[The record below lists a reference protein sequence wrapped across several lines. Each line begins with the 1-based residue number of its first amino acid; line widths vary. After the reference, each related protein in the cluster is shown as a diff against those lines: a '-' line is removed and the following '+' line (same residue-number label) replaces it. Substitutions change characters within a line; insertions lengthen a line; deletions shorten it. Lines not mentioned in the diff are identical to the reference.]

1 MAAATVTCHDTHTA
15 VWCWCC
21 WCSRRHHG
29 ESYTNTVKSLLIE
42 KWEILVWKEKNNIY
56 NTQIS
61 GVKYRLTGEC
71 RSGLTGCT
79 WNAMAQASQV
89 RILSH
94 PKIYFVFP
102 DTETICS
109 FLGTLIHFLLSLPP
123 EQQTTAC
130 YTLGKQ
136 DLRTSKIVSTDP
148 KTCSWSSPKEYV
160 IAFSRRWA
168 YPTGECRSGLTGCT
182 WNAMAQASQVRI
194 LSRPKIF
201 LLHRLPGK
209 GLRHGLPSSGKF
221 LEKEGDFI
229 NRMQINKEI
238 RRLHGPRNLSIH
250 R

>member
-1 MAAATVTCHDTHTA
+1 MPEWSNGLHLKCNGA
-15 VWCWCC
+15 
-21 WCSRRHHG
+21 
-29 ESYTNTVKSLLIE
+29 SLAGSNPVSPEDIFCFPR
-42 KWEILVWKEKNNIY
+42 Y
-56 NTQIS
+56 
-61 GVKYRLTGEC
+61 
-71 RSGLTGCT
+71 
-79 WNAMAQASQV
+79 WNHNM
-89 RILSH
+89 
-94 PKIYFVFP
+94 F
-102 DTETICS
+102 
-109 FLGTLIHFLLSLPP
+109 FLGDPNTLFAIPP